1 MLDRVCR
8 RISLE
13 SAGQCPL
20 EDNLEVEANSP
31 HGVSDCETFNFCS
44 YFSLSCQVSMVTV
57 RPDQVDCSKL
67 ALAHHGT
74 SVLHMDTSTHQVK
87 IQLKNLT
94 KKLTTIL

>member
-13 SAGQCPL
+13 SAGQYPL

-31 HGVSDCETFNFCS
+31 HGVSGCETFNFCF
-44 YFSLSCQVSMVTV
+44 YFSPSCQVSMVTV

-74 SVLHMDTSTHQVK
+74 SVLHMDTSTHQVMFRMIK
-87 IQLKNLT
+87 SNKELT
-94 KKLTTIL
+94 QIL